1 MAEGRNEKGH
11 FTANNLF
18 SLGLETSG
26 RPPIYDNHEKMMEK
40 VAEYLNYEDSLKR
53 PDSYSKVG
61 KGVYT
66 LSGLALFCGFASLQ
80 SLYDYEKRSSDFSYV
95 LNRFRL
101 FMKHWNEQKLY
112 WGGTFQGSFVWLKNH
127 GGYSDETQNK
137 STVELMQIE
146 VVKSDVPF
154 ASSEDEVEN
163 K

>member
-1 MAEGRNEKGH
+1 MAEGRNDKGQ

-26 RPPIYDNHEKMMEK
+26 RPPIYDNHEKMMDK

-80 SLYDYEKRSSDFSYV
+80 SLYDYEKRGTEFSYI

-101 FMKHWNEQKLY
+101 FMTHWNEQKLY

-127 GGYSDETQNK
+127 GGYVDESSQNINSVVTEVK
-137 STVELMQIE
+137 PQII
-146 VVKSDVPF
+146 KDSPPL
-154 ASSEDEVEN
+154 EN
-163 K
+163 KE